1 MDLGGIFKGL
11 TSAVESQMPKVSTAG
26 ANGSFIECIQQP
38 QLISEFLPIVNEN
51 LAEYGRPLCA
61 IRTINTLSGYIQC
74 GEDDHSFSAT
84 KTESEEIN
92 RYLSEGF
99 FYE

>member
-1 MDLGGIFKGL
+1 
-11 TSAVESQMPKVSTAG
+11 MPKVSTSG
-26 ANGSFIECIQQP
+26 ANGSFIECLQYP
-38 QLISEFLPIVNEN
+38 KLISEFLPIVSEN
-51 LAEYGRPLCA
+51 RTEYGRPLCE

-74 GEDDHSFSAT
+74 GENDHEFSAT

-92 RYLSEGF
+92 RFMSEGF